1 MHDPGS
7 CHVAHDMPCD
17 PCILLSGEGL
27 HCTVRFVVRTK
38 AYMEFSKQQGQ
49 QEGIETLC
57 TKAGMAN
64 PSLPSQG
71 RNLAGLYPP
80 CTTWNIYSFKSSLE
94 WLKIM

>member
-1 MHDPGS
+1 MHDPGG

-38 AYMEFSKQQGQ
+38 ADMELSKQPGQ
-49 QEGIETLC
+49 QEGIETLS

-64 PSLPSQG
+64 RSLPSQG
-71 RNLAGLYPP
+71 GNLSGLNPP
-80 CTTWNIYSFKSSLE
+80 YTTWNIYSFKSS
-94 WLKIM
+94 